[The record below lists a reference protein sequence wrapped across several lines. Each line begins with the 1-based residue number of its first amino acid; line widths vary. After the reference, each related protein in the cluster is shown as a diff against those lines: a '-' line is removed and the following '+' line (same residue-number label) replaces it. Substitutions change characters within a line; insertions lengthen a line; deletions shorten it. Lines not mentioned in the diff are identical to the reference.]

1 MRLFQFTL
9 LSFSILPIILKER
22 KKERKK
28 KIQVVHRFEQMAAI
42 ALVTKT
48 KRWSMEA
55 QGKQLEKQS
64 ERSVKA
70 TIGKKSVFLER
81 EKEEISKAVRKT
93 IREEQ
98 LIFQGRKE
106 KKKIKQCKCKSP
118 LGSFDSAHHEILKV
132 SKIWIHGQRLT
143 SGISFF
149 CAPLEN
155 QFYKLEG

>member
-1 MRLFQFTL
+1 M
-9 LSFSILPIILKER
+9 KER

-106 KKKIKQCKCKSP
+106 KKK
-118 LGSFDSAHHEILKV
+118 
-132 SKIWIHGQRLT
+132 
-143 SGISFF
+143 
-149 CAPLEN
+149 N
-155 QFYKLEG
+155 QTMQM